1 MDVINPLQHVPVIS
15 DLYRS
20 MTSDKI
26 AAGVR
31 ISSGTLSGGL
41 LGFLRAL
48 ANKVIEETAHKDIAG
63 NLLVQFSGGD
73 DPDGAELAAA
83 DGKLAEATP
92 AKDVIVPAIFRIFLM
107 AGNQHAARGSVYPS
121 LVALTGL
128 FGNHRRRLAS

>member
-1 MDVINPLQHVPVIS
+1 
-15 DLYRS
+15 
-20 MTSDKI
+20 MTSDNI

-92 AKDVIVPAIFRIFLM
+92 AKDVIVPADIQNILDGRQPARRQGFRL
-107 AGNQHAARGSVYPS
+107 P
-121 LVALTGL
+121 L
-128 FGNHRRRLAS
+128 FGCSNRPLRQP